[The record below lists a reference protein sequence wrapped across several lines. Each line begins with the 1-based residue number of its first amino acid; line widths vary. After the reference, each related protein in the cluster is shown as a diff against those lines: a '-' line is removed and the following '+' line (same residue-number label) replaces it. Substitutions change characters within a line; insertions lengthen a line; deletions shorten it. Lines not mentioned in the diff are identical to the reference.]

1 MGKIDTSTYKAIKKD
16 KKIKG
21 MKTYEKGKYGHSKHY
36 RNLKLSMTIGLLL
49 RGVLDVIFSILVF
62 HTRKTVFVIV
72 ACVLSIPFARN
83 IIDLFMSMK
92 ASPLD
97 KEEYHKTNELS
108 EKTGV
113 PLYYD
118 ISVTEEEGMYYIP
131 CAAVCS
137 NNIICFTPNIPETK
151 KREKLKEYLNEIN
164 TDEYSYRI
172 FLTEKYST
180 FEKEIKKLK
189 VSSDKE
195 DDKQKNIDREVLE
208 KFLSMG
214 F

>member
-1 MGKIDTSTYKAIKKD
+1 
-16 KKIKG
+16 
-21 MKTYEKGKYGHSKHY
+21 
-36 RNLKLSMTIGLLL
+36 
-49 RGVLDVIFSILVF
+49 
-62 HTRKTVFVIV
+62 
-72 ACVLSIPFARN
+72 
-83 IIDLFMSMK
+83 
-92 ASPLD
+92 
-97 KEEYHKTNELS
+97 
-108 EKTGV
+108 
-113 PLYYD
+113 
-118 ISVTEEEGMYYIP
+118 MYYIP

-189 VSSDKE
+189 VSADKE